1 MIDESFYDGYEGEN
15 EVVIYYNQDRNK
27 IGFKIWNGYF
37 DNLLSGCYNAEIHID
52 GLLICYQNQ
61 DGFYDE
67 QEWSIKNIDVVI
79 SELEKYSDN
88 QVNSQSSVM
97 LSMLPIIK
105 DKLIRFLE
113 NAKKIKKT
121 VYIDYD

>member
-15 EVVIYYNQDRNK
+15 EVVVYYNQDSEK

-37 DNLLSGCYNAEIHID
+37 DNLLSGCYDAEIHTD

-67 QEWSIKNIDVVI
+67 QEWRIKNLDVVI
-79 SELEKYSDN
+79 SELKKFSNN
-88 QVNSQSSVM
+88 QVESQSSEI
-97 LSMLPIIK
+97 LSTLPIIK
-105 DKLIRFLE
+105 DKLVTLLE
-113 NAKKIKKT
+113 NAKKSEKS

>member
-15 EVVIYYNQDRNK
+15 EVVVYYNQDSEK

-37 DNLLSGCYNAEIHID
+37 DNLLSGCYNAEIHTD
-52 GLLICYQNQ
+52 GLLICYQKQ

-67 QEWSIKNIDVVI
+67 QGWRIKNIDVVI
-79 SELEKYSDN
+79 SELEKYSDD
-88 QVNSQSSVM
+88 QVESQSSEM
-97 LSMLPIIK
+97 LSMLSIIK
-105 DKLIRFLE
+105 DKLIAFLE
-113 NAKKIKKT
+113 DAKKSKKI